1 MRFRSHRNVAF
12 CQDWLRTVF
21 DRSRPQHLAEHVS
34 PRAVLA
40 AATTNGG
47 GGGSSTTSSS
57 SASSTSDSSGSWHE
71 AVAELPLHIQRLLGF
86 HMPGQV
92 LNKVYAAPGPPDI
105 LQGLGALVGTFAAN
119 ATCVFLDTFLVDR
132 TPTRGASS

>member
-1 MRFRSHRNVAF
+1 MRFRSHRNLAF

-40 AATTNGG
+40 AATTNGD
-47 GGGSSTTSSS
+47 GGSTSTSTSSTSSTSSS
-57 SASSTSDSSGSWHE
+57 SDSWHE

-105 LQGLGALVGTFAAN
+105 LQGLGALAGTFAAN
-119 ATCVFLDTFLVDR
+119 ATCLFLMLFSVI
-132 TPTRGASS
+132 

>member
-1 MRFRSHRNVAF
+1 VI
-12 CQDWLRTVF
+12 
-21 DRSRPQHLAEHVS
+21 DRSRQQHLAEHVS

-47 GGGSSTTSSS
+47 GSSS
-57 SASSTSDSSGSWHE
+57 SDSSTSSTSSTSDSWHE

-105 LQGLGALVGTFAAN
+105 LQGLGALAGTFAAN
-119 ATCVFLDTFLVDR
+119 ATCLFLDAFLVDR